1 MAITL
6 GLRPRIR
13 FEVAGEATALAGR
26 VRQASADYQV
36 TVAGTYVVVRIPDER
51 QHYWSPQLQ
60 VTLEDHHE
68 RVLVSGLITPMPA
81 VWTLFAGIYALVLVL
96 GFFGTI
102 YGLAQWQLDQ
112 PPYALWS
119 FPATLLLIGSVYAA
133 SMVGQRLG
141 NEQTRELT
149 AFLHHCLEQ

>member
-1 MAITL
+1 
-6 GLRPRIR
+6 
-13 FEVAGEATALAGR
+13 
-26 VRQASADYQV
+26 
-36 TVAGTYVVVRIPDER
+36 
-51 QHYWSPQLQ
+51 
-60 VTLEDHHE
+60 
-68 RVLVSGLITPMPA
+68 MPA
-81 VWTLFAGIYALVLVL
+81 VWTLFAGVYALVLVL

-133 SMVGQRLG
+133 AMVGQRLG